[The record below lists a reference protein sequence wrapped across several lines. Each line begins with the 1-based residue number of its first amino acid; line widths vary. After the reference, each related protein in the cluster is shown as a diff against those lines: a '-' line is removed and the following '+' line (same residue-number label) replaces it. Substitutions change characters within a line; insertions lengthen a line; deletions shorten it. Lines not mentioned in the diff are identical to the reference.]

1 MISWCTTT
9 PIILFPRGH
18 PNTQCTLPRLVG
30 PMVVALVYVWR
41 WWCELDAAKLDD
53 VMRVDDA
60 NAIAKRTHTDSVL
73 VVIFIIASYERYP
86 LYEIGL
92 TS

>member
-1 MISWCTTT
+1 MNWM
-9 PIILFPRGH
+9 L
-18 PNTQCTLPRLVG
+18 
-30 PMVVALVYVWR
+30 
-41 WWCELDAAKLDD
+41 AKLDD